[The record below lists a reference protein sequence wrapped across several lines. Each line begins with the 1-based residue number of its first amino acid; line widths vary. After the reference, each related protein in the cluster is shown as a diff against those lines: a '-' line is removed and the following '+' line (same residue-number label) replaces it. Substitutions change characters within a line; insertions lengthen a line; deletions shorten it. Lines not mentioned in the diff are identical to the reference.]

1 MRRHIGIIGAGM
13 AGLSAAQSL
22 RAAGVRATLFEKS
35 RGLGGRMSTR
45 RVDGLQFDH
54 GAQYFT
60 ARGAAFKEQ
69 VAAWRSSGAAAP
81 WFDDAYVGAPGMTAP
96 ARALGE
102 GLDIV
107 TASTAT
113 KLVRNGGLWRVEDA
127 EGPIEAPGNGA
138 FNALIVAVPAPQAQ
152 TLLASASVEL
162 SGVSAARYAPCWAL
176 MLAFEASHEHVASRI
191 KLDEGAISWIARDSD
206 KPGRGTACEKKSCE
220 TWVVHASP
228 AWTREHIKLTPDE
241 ARAALLERFAV
252 ITGIEAEPVYA
263 SAHRWLYALVEQAAG
278 AQCLWNADM
287 QIGACGDWCIGPRV
301 EAAFESG
308 RAMAEMI
315 LSQGQN
321 A

>member
-1 MRRHIGIIGAGM
+1 MIQHIGIIGAGI

-22 RAAGVRATLFEKS
+22 RAAGARVTLFEKS
-35 RGLGGRMSTR
+35 RGFGGRMSTR

-60 ARGAAFKEQ
+60 AKGAAFKEQ
-69 VAAWRSSGAAAP
+69 VAAWRQSGAAAQ
-81 WFDDAYVGAPGMTAP
+81 WFDESYVGAPGMTAP
-96 ARALGE
+96 SHALGA

-107 TASTAT
+107 TARTAT
-113 KLVRNGGLWRVEDA
+113 RLTREGGLWRVEDA

-152 TLLASASVEL
+152 TLLASADVNL
-162 SGVSAARYAPCWAL
+162 QGVSEARYAPCWAL
-176 MLAFEASHEHVASRI
+176 MLAFDTAHERVASRI
-191 KLDEGAISWIARDSD
+191 KLNEGPISWIARDSD
-206 KPGRGTACEKKSCE
+206 KPGRGVDKE

-228 AWTREHIKLTPDE
+228 DWTREHIKLTPDE
-241 ARAALLERFAV
+241 AGAALLGHFRAL
-252 ITGIEAEPVYA
+252 TGIAAQPVYA

-278 AQCLWNADM
+278 APCLWNADM

-301 EAAFESG
+301 EAAFDSG
-308 RAMAEMI
+308 LAMAQMI
-315 LSQGQN
+315 LSQKVLSQGSG

>member
-1 MRRHIGIIGAGM
+1 MQDMTRHIGIIGAGM
-13 AGLSAAQSL
+13 AGLTAAQSL
-22 RAAGVRATLFEKS
+22 RAAGVRVTLFEKS

-60 ARGAAFKEQ
+60 AKGAAFKEQ
-69 VAAWRSSGAAAP
+69 VATWRSSGAAAP
-81 WFDDAYVGAPGMTAP
+81 WFDESYVGAPGMTAP

-102 GLDIV
+102 GLDLV
-107 TASTAT
+107 TARTAT
-113 KLVRNGGLWRVEDA
+113 KLVRTNGLWRVEDA

-152 TLLASASVEL
+152 TLLVSAGADL
-162 SGVSAARYAPCWAL
+162 PGVSEARYAPCWAL
-176 MLAFEASHEHVASRI
+176 MLAFETSHEHVSSRI

-206 KPGRGTACEKKSCE
+206 KPGRGTACE
-220 TWVVHASP
+220 TWVIHASP
-228 AWTREHIKLTPDE
+228 AWTREYIKLTPDE
-241 ARAALLERFAV
+241 ARATLLERFAA
-252 ITGIEAEPVYA
+252 ITGIEAQPVYA

-278 AQCLWNADM
+278 APCLWNSDM